1 MQIDWR
7 QQLGIL
13 SLVSFAN
20 LSSCNSAVRASAAP
34 TVSTAPAPTPTHA
47 PTSEHAPAPR
57 LALAQPRSAYVVY
70 VGVGDFSEDPKGSVL
85 VYNFDRSTGKL
96 SLQQQLPIGRLATYL
111 AVSPDKRTLYVAD
124 EATTDLYCFR
134 IDPNSG
140 KVTKLCQAK
149 AQGNPVYL
157 SVDATGQTLL
167 TTFYNQG
174 HTEAFALRPDGSIG
188 ASADLE
194 WSGQRSHAIVLD
206 RTSHFAFV
214 PALED
219 DWIAE
224 FKFDSTTH
232 QLTPNPLL
240 SPTAKADAH
249 AFTLPGI
256 KGAGPRHFVFAP
268 NNEFGYLINELNL
281 TISTFRLNPVIG
293 KLTKV
298 SEPVSTLAPGT
309 AKPEAAAAADI
320 QVHPTGRFLY
330 GSNRVGNESSIAR
343 FSLDPKTGIPSFI
356 ATVSTHGQ
364 TPRNFKLSP
373 DGKHLLVANQDSKN
387 LASFLIDEASGK
399 LTFQRLIE
407 LPEKPYFVGF
417 LELETTRKH

>member
-1 MQIDWR
+1 MRIDWR

-13 SLVSFAN
+13 GTVAFAN
-20 LSSCNSAVRASAAP
+20 LSACNSPVRGRAAP
-34 TVSTAPAPTPTHA
+34 TISIVPVPMATVPLPP
-47 PTSEHAPAPR
+47 
-57 LALAQPRSAYVVY
+57 SAYVVY

-85 VYNFDRSTGKL
+85 VYNFERGTGKL

-111 AVSPDKRTLYVAD
+111 AVSPDKRTLYMAD

-140 KVTKLCQAK
+140 RLTKLCHATAK
-149 AQGNPVYL
+149 GNPVYL
-157 SVDATGQTLL
+157 SVDATGETLL

-188 ASADLE
+188 SSADLE
-194 WSGQRSHAIVLD
+194 WSGRRSHSIVLD

-232 QLTPNPLL
+232 QLTPNPPK
-240 SPTAKADAH
+240 SSAAATPH

-268 NNEFGYLINELNL
+268 SNEFGYLINELNL
-281 TISTFRLNPVIG
+281 TISTFRLNPITG
-293 KLTKV
+293 QLAKV
-298 SEPVSTLAPGT
+298 SEPVSTLAPGS

-330 GSNRVGNESSIAR
+330 GSNRMGDASSIAL
-343 FSLDPKTGIPSFI
+343 FSLDPQTGVPSFI
-356 ATVSTHGQ
+356 ATTSTHGR

-387 LASFLIDEASGK
+387 LASFLIDEASGE
-399 LTFQRLIE
+399 LAFQGLSE

>member
-1 MQIDWR
+1 MRIDR
-7 QQLGIL
+7 RGQFGIL
-13 SLVSFAN
+13 SLVYFAH
-20 LSSCNSAVRASAAP
+20 LSACNSTVHASAAP
-34 TVSTAPAPTPTHA
+34 AVSTVPARL
-47 PTSEHAPAPR
+47 PAELRRP
-57 LALAQPRSAYVVY
+57 SAYVVY
-70 VGVGDFSEDPKGSVL
+70 VGVGDFSEAPKGSVL
-85 VYNFDRSTGKL
+85 VYNFERGTGKL

-111 AVSPDKRTLYVAD
+111 AVSPDKRTLYMAD

-140 KVTKLCQAK
+140 KLTKLCQAT

-157 SVDATGQTLL
+157 SVDATGETLL

-174 HTEAFALRPDGSIG
+174 HTEAFALHADGSIG
-188 ASADLE
+188 PSRDLE
-194 WSGQRSHAIVLD
+194 WSGQRSHSIVLD
-206 RTSHFAFV
+206 QTSHFAFV

-232 QLTPNPLL
+232 QLTPNPA
-240 SPTAKADAH
+240 SADATPH

-281 TISTFRLNPVIG
+281 TISTFRLNPITG
-293 KLTKV
+293 QLAKV
-298 SEPVSTLAPGT
+298 SEPVSTLAPGR

-330 GSNRVGNESSIAR
+330 GSNRMGDESSIAL
-343 FSLDPKTGIPSFI
+343 FSLDPQTGVPSFI
-356 ATVSTHGQ
+356 ATTSTHGR

-373 DGKHLLVANQDSKN
+373 DGKHLLAANQDSKN
-387 LASFLIDEASGK
+387 LASFLIDEVSGE
-399 LTFQRLIE
+399 LAFQSISE
-407 LPEKPYFVGF
+407 LSERPYFLGF